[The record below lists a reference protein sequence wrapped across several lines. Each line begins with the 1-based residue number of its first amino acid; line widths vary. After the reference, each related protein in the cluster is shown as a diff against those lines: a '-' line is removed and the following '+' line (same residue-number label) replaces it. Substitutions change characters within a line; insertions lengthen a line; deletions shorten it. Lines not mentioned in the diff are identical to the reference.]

1 MQNTAVDRMRRNVVL
16 ARDVELPRAIG
27 YDLLMDVAIR
37 TTDVHVRA
45 RVVGNQAGVHTAP
58 RAGHPTTLKA
68 GGQLLTRA
76 NGRHRGDERKR
87 SSSHHGSCPQCKPR
101 EEL

>member
-1 MQNTAVDRMRRNVVL
+1 MENAAVDRMRRDVVL
-16 ARDVELPRAIG
+16 AGDIELPRAIG

-37 TTDVHVRA
+37 AADVHVRA
-45 RVVGNQAGVHTAP
+45 RVVGNQAGVLPAP
-58 RAGHPTTLKA
+58 RPNNRARRLRRSHQIAGA
-68 GGQLLTRA
+68 ER
-76 NGRHRGDERKR
+76 RHRGDERKR